1 MTANYVLK
9 EEEGK
14 WRCKECKK
22 LFKAVE
28 FVEKHI
34 LNKHADI
41 IKPEMDEVNS
51 NSETFHS
58 PLTTSQWELFN
69 NFVLDPQHIL
79 PMQSMPPSTGGA
91 TQHPPQAF
99 GLPPDWRPSYS
110 ESSRYDRGRGGR
122 DSRDRERRP
131 SYGGRDSSRRMSP
144 PVHLNKPIRFTVD
157 AETSSITF
165 NGDTRFTGAIPMSS
179 SLPSVSSL
187 PAKPVQGVSSSAST
201 SSVASS
207 SLLDRMK
214 PPPPPGQRPDPRSR
228 VSYQDLDMVD
238 NSEDIALQ
246 Y

>member
-1 MTANYVLK
+1 MTADHILK

-14 WRCKECKK
+14 WRCKVCKK
-22 LFKAVE
+22 LFKATE

-34 LNKHADI
+34 LNKHLEI
-41 IKPEMDEVNS
+41 VKKEMDEVNS
-51 NSETFHS
+51 KLDVFHP

-91 TQHPPQAF
+91 TQHPPQAY

-110 ESSRYDRGRGGR
+110 ESSRYDRDRGGR
-122 DSRDRERRP
+122 DSRDRDRRP
-131 SYGGRDSSRRMSP
+131 SYGHRDSSRRMSP

-165 NGDTRFTGAIPMSS
+165 NGDARFTDVITMSS
-179 SLPSVSSL
+179 PLTSVPSL
-187 PAKPVQGVSSSAST
+187 PAKPVQGVSSSTST
-201 SSVASS
+201 TSAGSS
-207 SLLDRMK
+207 SLLERMR

-228 VSYQDLDMVD
+228 VSYQDLDMAD
-238 NSEDIALQ
+238 TSEDIALN